1 MSAAE
6 SEPADVPDH
15 MDPWAVELANRLVD
29 LFGIERARRITWQ
42 AASYLREKYG
52 DNR

>member
-15 MDPWAVELANRLVD
+15 MDPKAVELAHRLVR
-29 LFGIERARRITWQ
+29 LFGVRRARRIAFQ
-42 AASYLREKYG
+42 ASSYLNSEYG
-52 DNR
+52 DSR